1 MTRSLFK
8 GPYIHTSLLLWAKK
22 SFLKNSNLEN
32 GKKIW
37 NRSSTILPQYVGK
50 EVQVYTG
57 IRFLRI
63 KILEDMIGHKFGEF
77 ASTRKKPIH
86 KNKSPK

>member
-8 GPYIHTSLLLWAKK
+8 GPYIHTSLWT

-86 KNKSPK
+86 KNKKINK